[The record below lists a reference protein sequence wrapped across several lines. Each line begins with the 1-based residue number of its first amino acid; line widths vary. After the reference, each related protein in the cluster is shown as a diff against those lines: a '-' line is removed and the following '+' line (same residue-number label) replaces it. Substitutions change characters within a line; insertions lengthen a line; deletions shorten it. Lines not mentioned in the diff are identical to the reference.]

1 VQVSSGKSRVVRF
14 GVFDVDLEEAEL
26 RKSGIRIKLREQS
39 FQILA
44 MLLERPGHIVS
55 REEIQQRLWPG
66 NTFVDFDHSLNSSI
80 HRLREAL
87 GDDPDSPRFVETVH
101 RRGYRFIAPV
111 ETTLAAD
118 NPATEETKVPPIA
131 RPGRKGSAYVIAA
144 LIAALAG
151 LMAAVALDVGGIR
164 QRLFH
169 SSRAPQI
176 DSIAVLPVRNFSGD
190 PRQDF
195 FADGMTDGLIAGLA
209 QLKSVKVVSTTSAM
223 HYKNTTETM
232 PRIAQELGVKGI
244 VEVSVVRSGNHVRAT
259 AQLIDA
265 QHDRHLWAA
274 TFDRDMADVLALQ
287 SDLVRSIADEIRAR
301 ITPAESERLH
311 ETRRVDP
318 EVYDDTLRARAIL
331 EYAMTEDQFRQATDL
346 FQKAADRDPNYA
358 PAWAGLGEAL
368 WSQAA
373 YGFEFVAPSEV
384 HDRAVAAAEK
394 ALQLDER
401 LPEAHNARAII
412 AYDGDWDLDR
422 AKHEF
427 ERAIELRPGYAASHN
442 LYGQLLIV
450 PLLRVDE
457 AHRQFDI
464 ARELDP
470 LSPWNDANL
479 TLCLFYEGQYQ
490 KTLQEGERLLR
501 HDPADTM
508 THTTMGGAWLSLGQP
523 DRAIA
528 ELETVVKLS
537 PAFRPTILG
546 PLGLAYGRAGR
557 RADAQE
563 ILEKLEQAS
572 KKRYISPY
580 YIAMVYAGLG
590 RMDEGFRELNRA
602 LGVRSTYL
610 IPACSPID
618 PGLAE
623 FRRDPR
629 WKSFIERFKQ
639 KVRIPPGIPNP
650 YS

>member
-1 VQVSSGKSRVVRF
+1 MSSTKSRVVRF
-14 GVFDVDLEEAEL
+14 GVFEVDLEEAEL

-39 FQILA
+39 FQILG
-44 MLLERPGHIVS
+44 MLLERPGHIVT
-55 REEIQQRLWPG
+55 REEIQQRLWPD
-66 NTFVDFDHSLNSSI
+66 NTFVDFDHSLNTSI
-80 HRLREAL
+80 HRLREAV
-87 GDDPDSPRFVETVH
+87 GDDPESPRFVETVH

-111 ETTLAAD
+111 EMESAVDKAVAPLAKVA
-118 NPATEETKVPPIA
+118 PAISRRRTGKV
-131 RPGRKGSAYVIAA
+131 YVVAA
-144 LIAALAG
+144 IVAVVAG
-151 LMAAVALDVGGIR
+151 LAAVAALDIGGIR

-169 SSRAPQI
+169 VGTAPQI

-223 HYKNTTETM
+223 HYKNTTETL

-244 VEVSVVRSGNHVRAT
+244 VEVSVLRAGNHVRAT

-274 TFDRDMADVLALQ
+274 TFDRDMPDVLALQ
-287 SDLVRSIADEIRAR
+287 SDLVRSIATEIRVQ

-311 ETRRVDP
+311 ESRRVDP
-318 EVYDDTLRARAIL
+318 EVYDDTLGARAIL

-346 FQKAADRDPNYA
+346 LQKAVDRDPNYA

-368 WSQAA
+368 WSQA
-373 YGFEFVAPSEV
+373 GFGLEFVAPSEV

-394 ALQLDER
+394 ALKLDER
-401 LPEAHNARAII
+401 LPEAHNARALI
-412 AYDGDWDLDR
+412 ALDGDWDLEK
-422 AKHEF
+422 AKREF
-427 ERAIELRPGYAASHN
+427 ERAIELRPGYAAAHN
-442 LYGQLLIV
+442 LYGQLLIA
-450 PLLRVDE
+450 PLLRIDE

-464 ARELDP
+464 AREVDP

-479 TLCLFYEGQYQ
+479 TLCLFYEGQFE
-490 KTLQEGERLLR
+490 KTLREGERLLR
-501 HDPADTM
+501 RDPEDTM
-508 THTTMGGAWLSLGQP
+508 TRTMMGGAWLSLGRP
-523 DRAIA
+523 DRAIPEFEA
-528 ELETVVKLS
+528 VIKLS

-557 RADAQE
+557 RAEAQKV
-563 ILEKLEQAS
+563 LDKLQQAS
-572 KKRYISPY
+572 KKHYVSPY
-580 YIAMVYAGLG
+580 YIAMVYAGSG

-602 LGVRSTYL
+602 LEVRSTYL
-610 IPACSPID
+610 ILACSPVD
-618 PGLAE
+618 PGLTE

-639 KVRIPPGIPNP
+639 KVRVPSDIPNP